1 MRITDEQIA
10 ARAAARK
17 NRKLKEECPLF
28 WEHFAT
34 TADQELQRVKR
45 QHAEAE
51 QHAQRMRERSR
62 EAYARGIEYREVA
75 RALLS
80 EEAYARAERIWL
92 RRFPDPDPDRQG
104 WDLADHWWGAL
115 KGTEYARERCPNAH
129 MHKKGWPP
137 QYNHLLQRFV
147 PVTRCP
153 TCGCN
158 LASEN
163 SDHDKQAD

>member
-1 MRITDEQIA
+1 MKMSDEQIA

-34 TADQELQRVKR
+34 TEDQELQRVKR

-51 QHAQRMRERSR
+51 QHAQHMRERSR
-62 EAYARGIEYREVA
+62 EAYARGLEYREVA
-75 RALLS
+75 RSILS
-80 EEAYARAERIWL
+80 EEVYARAERIWL
-92 RRFPDPDPDRQG
+92 RRFPEPDPDTQG

-115 KGTEYARERCPNAH
+115 KGTEYAREHCPNAH
-129 MHKKGWPP
+129 KHKEGWPP

-147 PVTRCP
+147 PTTRCP
-153 TCGCN
+153 TCGCD
-158 LASEN
+158 LVSEN